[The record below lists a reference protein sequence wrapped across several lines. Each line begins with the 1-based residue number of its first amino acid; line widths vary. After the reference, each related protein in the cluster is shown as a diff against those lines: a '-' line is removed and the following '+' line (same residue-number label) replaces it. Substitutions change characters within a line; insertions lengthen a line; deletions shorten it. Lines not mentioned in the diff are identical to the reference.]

1 MNNIV
6 NIQIQDRQVDGEL
19 IKTCDGR
26 EIHAELGVAKDYT
39 SWVKAQLKRG
49 RFVENRDYLIFTQK
63 GENSGRGRPTSEYHF
78 TLEAAKHIGMMS
90 GTKRGAEVRDYFIE
104 CERIAKEACALEQ
117 TTAMAVVLEN
127 PEVLRKTLLAYTEKV
142 IVLEDKVADLAPKA
156 KALEHI
162 SADKDSLTITQAS
175 KVLGIKLDELTTFMH
190 EKGWVYRQN
199 KSWVAYAKHIH
210 SGDLKYKEARYVDEQ
225 TEMGVLRPYC
235 HITPKGLTKLA
246 QLLNCTAG
254 VAC

>member
-1 MNNIV
+1 MSNIV
-6 NIQIQDRQVDGEL
+6 NIQIQNRQLGDEL

-26 EIHAELGVAKDYT
+26 EIHAELGVSKDYT
-39 SWVKAQLKRG
+39 TWAKAQIKRA
-49 RFVENRDYLIFTQK
+49 RLVENRDYLLTQQ
-63 GENSGRGRPTSEYHF
+63 GEQLPSGMKWKSVYHF

-90 GTKRGAEVRDYFIE
+90 GTDRGHEVREYFIA
-104 CERIAKEACALEQ
+104 CERIAKEAGALEQ
-117 TTAMAVVLEN
+117 TTNMAAALGN
-127 PEVLRKTLLAYTEKV
+127 PEVLRQTLLVYTEKV

-156 KALEHI
+156 AALEQI
-162 SADKDSLTITQAS
+162 TASKESLTITQAA

-210 SGDLKYKEARYVDEQ
+210 SGDLKYKEARYTDEK

-235 HITPKGLTKLA
+235 HITPKGLTTLA
-246 QLLNCTAG
+246 RLLSCALETA
-254 VAC
+254 

>member
-1 MNNIV
+1 MSSIV
-6 NIQIQDRQVDGEL
+6 NIQIQDRQVGDEL

-26 EIHAELGVAKDYT
+26 QLRAELGIRKDYT
-39 SWVKAQLKRG
+39 TWVKAQIARA
-49 RFVENRDYLIFTQK
+49 RFVENRDYITYTQK
-63 GENSGRGRPTSEYHF
+63 GVGGKFDSSEYHF

-90 GTKRGAEVRDYFIE
+90 GTDRGHEVREYFIA
-104 CERIAKEACALEQ
+104 CERIAKEAGALEQ
-117 TTAMAVVLEN
+117 TTNMAAALGN
-127 PEVLRKTLLAYTEKV
+127 PQVLRQTLLVYTEKV
-142 IVLEDKVADLAPKA
+142 IILEDKVADLEPKA
-156 KALEHI
+156 AALEQI
-162 SADKDSLTITQAS
+162 TASKESLTLTQAA

-210 SGDLKYKEARYVDEQ
+210 SGVLKYKEARYTDEK

-246 QLLNCTAG
+246 RLLSCTEEM
-254 VAC
+254 V